1 LFSGRVVLPA
11 LRRRLWTVAALRQWR
26 QAGRR
31 GAAPANW
38 ERVKALPRLVW
49 LLCLIWPLLAGCAA
63 VGDATPAGTLVVL
76 NKSEASAS
84 LIDLASGKEVARLPV
99 GDGPHE
105 AATSPDGR
113 FVAVTNYG
121 QKTPGDSLS
130 VIDVAQAKVLRT
142 IALEGYQR
150 PHGLQF
156 LDPRRVI
163 VTAEAQASV
172 LIVDVVAGRID
183 KAIVTGQRVSH
194 MVAAAPDGGRA
205 FVANIGSG
213 SVSVLDLREG
223 AAVTHIP
230 TGQGAEG
237 VDVSPDGREV
247 WVSNR
252 GADTLTVIDAHG
264 LQPLATLKA
273 PGFPIRVRFD
283 PAGAR
288 AFVTVP
294 RDDALLV
301 FDRRSRELER
311 RIGLPAAAVQTEG
324 RLLGAMFGR
333 STVPIGVATDG
344 AGRRVY
350 VAQANADQVA
360 EFDVS
365 GGTLL
370 RTLPT
375 GKEPDGLAWSPA
387 LAQPRQ

>member
-1 LFSGRVVLPA
+1 MSRVA
-11 LRRRLWTVAALRQWR
+11 
-26 QAGRR
+26 
-31 GAAPANW
+31 
-38 ERVKALPRLVW
+38 W
-49 LLCLIWPLLAGCAA
+49 LLGLVWPLLAACAA
-63 VGDATPAGTLVVL
+63 VGDGSAPAGTLVVL

-84 LIDLASGKEVARLPV
+84 LIDLASGKEIARVPV

-113 FVAVTNYG
+113 LVAVANYG
-121 QKTPGDSLS
+121 NKTPGNSLS
-130 VIDVAQAKVLRT
+130 VIDVGAARLVRTVL
-142 IALEGYQR
+142 LDSYQR

-156 LDPRRVI
+156 LDQRRVV

-172 LIVDVVAGRID
+172 LIVDVVAGRIE

-213 SVSVLDLREG
+213 SLSVLDLREG
-223 AAVTHIP
+223 AAVTHIS

-237 VDVSPDGREV
+237 VAVTPDGREV

-252 GADTLTVIDAHG
+252 GADTLTVIDVRS
-264 LQPLATLKA
+264 LQPLATLPA
-273 PGFPIRVRFD
+273 AGFPIRVRFD
-283 PAGAR
+283 AAGAR

-301 FDRRSRELER
+301 FDRRSRALER

-333 STVPIGVATDG
+333 STVPIGVVTDG

-360 EFDVS
+360 EFDVT
-365 GGTLL
+365 GGALL

-375 GKEPDGLAWSPA
+375 GIEPDGLAWSPLRA
-387 LAQPRQ
+387 GAPR

>member
-1 LFSGRVVLPA
+1 MGD
-11 LRRRLWTVAALRQWR
+11 VAA
-26 QAGRR
+26 
-31 GAAPANW
+31 
-38 ERVKALPRLVW
+38 
-49 LLCLIWPLLAGCAA
+49 
-63 VGDATPAGTLVVL
+63 PAGTLVVL

-84 LIDLASGKEVARLPV
+84 LIDLASGKEVARVPV
-99 GDGPHE
+99 GSGPHE
-105 AATSPDGR
+105 AAASPDGR
-113 FVAVTNYG
+113 IVAVSNYG
-121 QKTPGDSLS
+121 QKEPGNSLS
-130 VIDVAQAKVLRT
+130 VIDVAKAQVTHTVVLD
-142 IALEGYQR
+142 AYQR

-156 LDPRRVI
+156 LDQRRVV

-172 LIVDVVAGRID
+172 LIVDVVAGRVEKTI
-183 KAIVTGQRVSH
+183 ATGQRVSH

-213 SVSVLDLREG
+213 SLSVLDLRDG
-223 AAVTHIP
+223 AVTHIP

-237 VDVSPDGREV
+237 VDVSPDGIEV

-252 GADTLTVIDAHG
+252 GADTLTVVDARS
-264 LQPLATLKA
+264 LQPLATLPA
-273 PGFPIRVRFD
+273 AGFPIRVRFD
-283 PAGAR
+283 PAGTR

-301 FDRRSRELER
+301 FDRRSRALER

-333 STVPIGVATDG
+333 STVPIGVAVDG

-360 EFDVS
+360 EFDVAS
-365 GGTLL
+365 GALL

-375 GKEPDGLAWSPA
+375 GAEPDGLAWSPQRA
-387 LAQPRQ
+387 GARQ

>member
-1 LFSGRVVLPA
+1 VWRI
-11 LRRRLWTVAALRQWR
+11 AA
-26 QAGRR
+26 
-31 GAAPANW
+31 
-38 ERVKALPRLVW
+38 
-49 LLCLIWPLLAGCAA
+49 LLCLTWPLLAGCAA
-63 VGDATPAGTLVVL
+63 IGEAAPPAGTLVVL

-84 LIDLASGKEVARLPV
+84 LFDLASGAEAARLPV

-105 AATSPDGR
+105 AAASPDGR
-113 FVAVTNYG
+113 IVVVTNYG
-121 QKTPGDSLS
+121 DKTPGNSLS

-142 IALEGYQR
+142 IVLDGYQR

-156 LDPRRVI
+156 LDPRRVL

-172 LIVDVVAGRID
+172 LIVDVVDGRIEQ
-183 KAIVTGQRVSH
+183 AIVTGQRVSH
-194 MVAAAPDGGRA
+194 MVAVAPDGGRA

-213 SVSVLDLREG
+213 SLSVLDLRDG
-223 AAVTHIP
+223 AVVTQVP
-230 TGQGAEG
+230 TGLGAEG

-252 GADTLTVIDAHG
+252 GADTLTVIDARS
-264 LQPLATLKA
+264 LQPLATLPA

-301 FDRRSRELER
+301 FDRRSRALER
-311 RIGLPAAAVQTEG
+311 RIGLPAASVQTEG

-360 EFDVS
+360 EFDVRD
-365 GGTLL
+365 GALL
-370 RTLPT
+370 RTLAT
-375 GKEPDGLAWSPA
+375 GKEPDGLAWSPLRA
-387 LAQPRQ
+387 APQR

>member
-1 LFSGRVVLPA
+1 MGAGPPL
-11 LRRRLWTVAALRQWR
+11 
-26 QAGRR
+26 QAGAIEEGRTTMLR
-31 GAAPANW
+31 IAW
-38 ERVKALPRLVW
+38 LVCLVW
-49 LLCLIWPLLAGCAA
+49 PILAGCAA
-63 VGDATPAGTLVVL
+63 AGDPAAPAGTLVVL
-76 NKSEASAS
+76 NKSGASAS
-84 LIDLASGKEVARLPV
+84 LIDLVSGKEVARIPV

-105 AATSPDGR
+105 AAASPDGR
-113 FVAVTNYG
+113 LIAVTNYG
-121 QKTPGDSLS
+121 NKTAGNSLS
-130 VIDVAQAKVLRT
+130 VIDVAQAQVVRTVLLG
-142 IALEGYQR
+142 AYQR
-150 PHGLQF
+150 PHGVQF
-156 LDPRRVI
+156 LDPYRVV

-172 LIVDVVAGRID
+172 LVVDVAAGRIE

-213 SVSVLDLREG
+213 SLSVLDLREG
-223 AAVTHIP
+223 ATMTHIP

-252 GADTLTVIDAHG
+252 GADSLTVIDARS
-264 LQPLATLKA
+264 LQPLATLPA
-273 PGFPIRVRFD
+273 AGFPIRVRFD

-294 RDDALLV
+294 RDDALLI
-301 FDRRSRELER
+301 FDRRSRALER

-333 STVPIGVATDG
+333 STVPIGVAVDG

-360 EFDVS
+360 EFDVTS
-365 GGTLL
+365 GKLL

-375 GKEPDGLAWSPA
+375 GTEPDGLAWSPVRA
-387 LAQPRQ
+387 GAPR

>member
-1 LFSGRVVLPA
+1 MSRIG
-11 LRRRLWTVAALRQWR
+11 
-26 QAGRR
+26 
-31 GAAPANW
+31 
-38 ERVKALPRLVW
+38 W
-49 LLCLIWPLLAGCAA
+49 LLCLVSSLLAGCAA
-63 VGDATPAGTLVVL
+63 VGDASAPAGTLVVL

-84 LIDLASGKEVARLPV
+84 LIDLASGREVARVPV
-99 GDGPHE
+99 GEGPHE
-105 AATSPDGR
+105 AAASPDGR
-113 FVAVTNYG
+113 LVVVTNYG
-121 QKTPGDSLS
+121 QKTPGNSLS
-130 VIDVAQAKVLRT
+130 VIDVAKAQVLYT
-142 IALEGYQR
+142 VVLDLFER

-156 LDPRRVI
+156 LDEGRVV
-163 VTAEAQASV
+163 VTAEAQASI
-172 LIVDVVAGRID
+172 LIVDVVARRIE
-183 KAIVTGQRVSH
+183 KVIATGQRVSH

-213 SVSVLDLREG
+213 SLSVLDLREG
-223 AAVTHIP
+223 TAVTHMP

-237 VDVSPDGREV
+237 VDVSPDGGEV

-252 GADTLTVIDAHG
+252 GADTLTVIDARS
-264 LQPLATLKA
+264 LQPLATLPA
-273 PGFPIRVRFD
+273 AGFPIRVRFD

-294 RDDALLV
+294 RDDAVLV
-301 FDRRSRELER
+301 FDRRSRALER

-360 EFDVS
+360 EFDVI

-375 GKEPDGLAWSPA
+375 GKEPDGLAWSPLRA
-387 LAQPRQ
+387 TPSR

>member
-1 LFSGRVVLPA
+1 VWRIVSLLFLA
-11 LRRRLWTVAALRQWR
+11 
-26 QAGRR
+26 
-31 GAAPANW
+31 
-38 ERVKALPRLVW
+38 
-49 LLCLIWPLLAGCAA
+49 WPLLAGCAA
-63 VGDATPAGTLVVL
+63 TVEAAPSAGTLVVL

-84 LIDLASGKEVARLPV
+84 LFDLASGAEAARLTV
-99 GDGPHE
+99 GDSPHE

-113 FVAVTNYG
+113 LVVVTNYG
-121 QKTPGDSLS
+121 HKTPGNSLS

-142 IALEGYQR
+142 IVLDGYQR

-172 LIVDVVAGRID
+172 LIVDVVAGRIER
-183 KAIVTGQRVSH
+183 AIATGQRVSH
-194 MVAAAPDGGRA
+194 MVAVAPDGGRA

-213 SVSVLDLREG
+213 SLSVLDLRDG

-230 TGQGAEG
+230 TGLGAEG
-237 VDVSPDGREV
+237 VDVSPDGNEV

-252 GADTLTVIDAHG
+252 GADTLTVVDARS
-264 LQPLATLKA
+264 LQTLATLPA
-273 PGFPIRVRFD
+273 VGFAIRVRFD

-301 FDRRSRELER
+301 FDRRSRTLER
-311 RIGLPAAAVQTEG
+311 RIGMPAASVQTEG

-360 EFDVS
+360 EFDARD
-365 GGTLL
+365 GTLL
-370 RTLPT
+370 RTLAT
-375 GKEPDGLAWSPA
+375 GKEPDGLAWSPLRA
-387 LAQPRQ
+387 APQR

>member
-1 LFSGRVVLPA
+1 MSRIA
-11 LRRRLWTVAALRQWR
+11 
-26 QAGRR
+26 
-31 GAAPANW
+31 
-38 ERVKALPRLVW
+38 W
-49 LLCLIWPLLAGCAA
+49 LLCLVSSLLAGCAA
-63 VGDATPAGTLVVL
+63 AGGGTAAPAGTLVVL
-76 NKSEASAS
+76 NKSDASAS
-84 LIDLASGKEVARLPV
+84 LIDLASGKEAARIPV

-105 AATSPDGR
+105 AAASPDGR
-113 FVAVTNYG
+113 IVVVTNYG

-142 IALEGYQR
+142 IVLEGYQR

-172 LIVDVVAGRID
+172 LIVDVVDGRIEQ
-183 KAIVTGQRVSH
+183 AIVTGQRVSH
-194 MVAAAPDGGRA
+194 MVTASPDGGRA

-213 SVSVLDLREG
+213 TVSVLDLRAG

-237 VDVSPDGREV
+237 VDISPDGREV

-252 GADTLTVIDAHG
+252 GADTLTVIDARS
-264 LQPLATLKA
+264 LQPLATLPA
-273 PGFPIRVRFD
+273 AGFPIRVRFD
-283 PAGAR
+283 PSGSR

-294 RDDALLV
+294 RDDAVLV
-301 FDRRSRELER
+301 FDRSSRTLER
-311 RIGLPAAAVQTEG
+311 RIGLPAATVQTEG

-333 STVPIGVATDG
+333 STVPIGVVTDG
-344 AGRRVY
+344 AGRRLY

-360 EFDVS
+360 EFDAGS
-365 GGTLL
+365 GALL

-375 GKEPDGLAWSPA
+375 GTEPDGLAWSPVRA
-387 LAQPRQ
+387 GSAR